1 MRRET
6 IKLTWNDYQHLS
18 AELARR
24 DFLEFILYTK
34 PDFHVNWHHAFITRK
49 LQDFIDGKIKNLMIF
64 LPTQTGKSEIGTR
77 RLPPYLLGKYP
88 DRNIGV
94 ISAGD
99 TKAKAFNVN
108 VQKII
113 DSEKYKRIF
122 PDTRLSSGKD
132 KCKRTENVFE
142 IVGHNGGLESY
153 GINGPAAGSS
163 FYYLILDDV
172 IKNRQDACSMAIQKR
187 NNNNW
192 DSVLKLRLDNNS
204 QILALNTRWDEDDL
218 VGYIRKSKEF
228 DFEVIVFP
236 ALKVD
241 NNNPDDPRQIGDA
254 LWPEK
259 HSRER
264 YEAQRLANPVVFE
277 ALQQQNPGVPT
288 EILVYPAPWKQI
300 EEMPNYS
307 KFYGLDFG
315 FSIAPDCLVECMLHG
330 NKAYLRELFYQTG
343 KYTGIEYNSRGS
355 EALAQKIRSV
365 GAEKGPIY
373 CDRNEL
379 RTIEDLQA
387 KNINAVPCIKGPGSL
402 MAGIFYL
409 QSLDI
414 HLTADSINAWLEKRK
429 YQYPVGPDN
438 RPVKGADPI
447 DNFNHFMDA
456 ARYGLYSYSIEGGI
470 TIYESKGDY
479 Y

>member
-1 MRRET
+1 MRREA
-6 IKLTWNDYQHLS
+6 INLTWNDYHDLF

-24 DFLEFILYTK
+24 EFLDFILYTK
-34 PDFHVNWHHAFITRK
+34 PDFRVNWHHKFIASK
-49 LQDFIDGKIKNLMIF
+49 LQDFIYGKIKRLMIF
-64 LPTQTGKSEIGTR
+64 LPTQVGKSEIGTR

-88 DRNIGV
+88 DRNVGV
-94 ISAGD
+94 ISAND

-122 PDTRLSSGKD
+122 PDTRLGSGKD
-132 KCKRTENVFE
+132 KCKRTENVFQ

-172 IKNRQDACSMAIQKR
+172 IKNRQDACSLAIQKR

-192 DSVLKLRLDNNS
+192 DSVLKLRLDNDS

-218 VGYIRKSKEF
+218 VGYILKSKEF
-228 DFEVIVFP
+228 DFEIIIFP

-241 NNNPDDPRQIGDA
+241 DNNPDDPRKIGEA

-277 ALQQQNPGVPT
+277 ALQQQNPGVPPD
-288 EILVYPAPWKQI
+288 ILVYPKPWKQI
-300 EEMPNYS
+300 IEMPDYS
-307 KFYGLDFG
+307 HFYGLDLG
-315 FSIAPDCLVECMLHG
+315 YSIAPDCLVECMLNG
-330 NKAYLRELFYQTG
+330 GRAYLRELFYDTG
-343 KYTGIEYNSRGS
+343 NDTDS
-355 EALAQKIRSV
+355 LANKIKAA
-365 GAEKGPIY
+365 GAEKGPVY
-373 CDRNEL
+373 VDKSQPRL
-379 RTIEDLQA
+379 IEDMQIRGVNA
-387 KNINAVPCIKGPGSL
+387 KAAVGGPNSL
-402 MAGIFYL
+402 KAGIIYL

-414 HLTADSINAWLEKRK
+414 HLTADSINAWLEKKK
-429 YQYPVGPDN
+429 YQWPVGSDN
-438 RPVKGADPI
+438 RPLKGADPI
-447 DNFNHFMDA
+447 DNYNHFMDA

-470 TIYESKGDY
+470 VIYESKGDY